1 MHQSTKTAVARN
13 GRPLVACFG
22 VSLALSALL
31 PATALAQTDTPDFMP
46 GLLALEGEQSE
57 IPEVLT
63 TTRLRQSK
71 LRVPGTTTIITG
83 EMIRDLGIMNLEEAF
98 RLVPGMVVGH
108 WGSTNPV
115 ASYHGTSQY
124 EQRRLQVQ
132 IDGRTAYRISLADV
146 DWLGMPVALENIERI
161 EVSRGPNSAAYGI
174 NAFLGSINI
183 ITRSPQD
190 TAGVEAYTS
199 VGSRGHLRTFTSV
212 GDTDA
217 DKSWRL
223 SYEKRKSNGFDN
235 QIDDGELFPFHDGH
249 DINNFNFDS
258 VFRIDSQHSIDVRA
272 GVLDG
277 VNEEDRMKSGK
288 LGATTNPDIIMDDYY
303 LHVRFDGATSADHF
317 YHIQASYQNQRQRQR
332 WSVSAPA
339 SAINALLPAGVPPF
353 PEDQGPFIADL
364 NEDLEETRQ
373 EIEFQDT
380 VIFSDQLKLVS
391 GVGYRKDSFNSETYF
406 NGKGNNYQSRVFA
419 NAEYSPFRW
428 LTFNAGG
435 NWERT
440 TTTDEDYFSP
450 RAAANFILNNN
461 HALRFVFSRAV
472 RTPDAFEQN
481 PDWSYTPRNVQPPF
495 EALEGQR
502 IEVADILDPTTSTY
516 GQELEEEW
524 ITSREISYFGQFHLE
539 RALLSLEVRYF
550 NDDLRDMISGV
561 INEEE
566 WYIANNVDLEQE
578 GVELET
584 SLEFSGTKLRATY
597 AYLEQEGR
605 YTGDPAALPVDKQE
619 RAVDLMG
626 RLSARDSGSFAWIQD
641 LPMGFMTSA
650 AMYWTNEVRNTRF
663 ERADFRLARRVDRTN
678 YSYMLA
684 LTIQHYMNPKH
695 WISPDN
701 RIEDHNQ
708 FFVEAGIRF

>member
-1 MHQSTKTAVARN
+1 MSTR
-13 GRPLVACFG
+13 RPLVTCIG
-22 VSLALSALL
+22 MSLAICALV
-31 PATALAQTDTPDFMP
+31 PATTLAQTESPDFIP
-46 GLLALEGEQSE
+46 GLLALEGEPSE

-83 EMIRDLGIMNLEEAF
+83 EMIKDLGITNLVEAL

-146 DWLGMPVALENIERI
+146 DWLSMPVALENVERI

-199 VGSRGHLRTFTSV
+199 VGSGGHLRTFTSV

-235 QIDDGELFPFHDGH
+235 QIDGGEELPFHDGH

-258 VFRIDSQHSIDVRA
+258 VLRIDSQHSIDVRA

-277 VNEEDRMKSGK
+277 VNEEDYEKSGK
-288 LGATTNPDIIMDDYY
+288 LGATTNPDIIIDDYY
-303 LHVRFDGATSADHF
+303 LHVRLDGATSPDHF

-332 WSVSAPA
+332 WTVSTPA
-339 SAINALLPAGVPPF
+339 SEVNAILPPGFPTF

-380 VIFSDQLKLVS
+380 IIFSDAFKLVS
-391 GVGYRKDSFNSETYF
+391 GVGYRKDSYNSETFF
-406 NGKGNNYQSRVFA
+406 NGKGDDYQSRVFA

-450 RAAANFILNNN
+450 RAAANFILNND

-481 PDWSYTPRNVQPPF
+481 PDWSYTPRNVQAPF

-502 IEVADILDPTTSTY
+502 IEVEDLLDPTTSTY
-516 GQELEEEW
+516 DQKLEEEW
-524 ITSREISYFGQFHLE
+524 VISREISYFGQFHLE
-539 RALLSLEVRYF
+539 NALLSVEIRYF
-550 NDDLRDMISGV
+550 NDDFHDMISGV

-566 WYIANNVDLEQE
+566 WYINNNVDLKQE
-578 GVELET
+578 GAELET

-605 YTGDPAALPVDKQE
+605 YTGDPDALPLDKQE
-619 RAVDLMG
+619 RAVDLLG

-641 LPMGFMTSA
+641 LPMGFMGSA

-663 ERADFRLARRVDRTN
+663 ERADFRLARRVDKAD

-684 LTIQHYMNPKH
+684 LTIQHYLNHEP

-701 RIEDHNQ
+701 RIEDQNQ
-708 FFVEAGIRF
+708 FFVEAGVRF

>member
-1 MHQSTKTAVARN
+1 MIIKPLYPFFSADYRTSTMHQSTKTAGMGKRHP
-13 GRPLVACFG
+13 RVACFG
-22 VSLALSALL
+22 LSLALSALL
-31 PATALAQTDTPDFMP
+31 PTTAVGQTDTPDFIP

-83 EMIRDLGIMNLEEAF
+83 DMIRDLGIINLVEAL

-115 ASYHGTSQY
+115 ATYHGTSQY

-212 GDTDA
+212 GDADA

-235 QIDDGELFPFHDGH
+235 QIDGGQEIPFHDGH

-258 VFRIDSQHSIDVRA
+258 VFRIDRQHSIDVRA

-277 VNEEDRMKSGK
+277 VNEEDLEKSGK

-303 LHVRFDGATSADHF
+303 LHVRFDGATSPDHF

-332 WSVSAPA
+332 WTVAAPA
-339 SAINALLPAGVPPF
+339 A
-353 PEDQGPFIADL
+353 
-364 NEDLEETRQ
+364 
-373 EIEFQDT
+373 EF
-380 VIFSDQLKLVS
+380 KLVS
-391 GVGYRKDSFNSETYF
+391 GLGYRKDSFNSETFF

-435 NWERT
+435 NWEQT

-481 PDWSYTPRNVQPPF
+481 PDWGYTPTNVQRPF
-495 EALEGQR
+495 EALDGQR
-502 IEVADILDPTTSTY
+502 IEVENLLDPATSTY
-516 GQELEEEW
+516 GQRLEEEW

-539 RALLSLEVRYF
+539 RALLSVEVRYF
-550 NDDLRDMISGV
+550 NDDFHDMISGV

-605 YTGDPAALPVDKQE
+605 YTGDPNALPLNKQE
-619 RAVDLMG
+619 RAVDLLA

-641 LPMGFMTSA
+641 LPKGFMTSA
-650 AMYWTNEVRNTRF
+650 AMYWTNEVRETRF
-663 ERADFRLARRVDRTN
+663 ERADFRLARRVDKTD

-684 LTIQHYMNPKH
+684 LTIQHYLNAKP

>member
-1 MHQSTKTAVARN
+1 MHQSTKMAGTGAR
-13 GRPLVACFG
+13 RPLGTCLG
-22 VSLALSALL
+22 LSLALSTLL
-31 PATALAQTDTPDFMP
+31 PAAALGQTDTPDFIP

-83 EMIRDLGIMNLEEAF
+83 DMIRDLGIMTLVEAL

-115 ASYHGTSQY
+115 ATYHGTSQY

-146 DWLGMPVALENIERI
+146 DWLSMPVALENIERI

-183 ITRSPQD
+183 ITRSPHD

-199 VGSRGHLRTFTSV
+199 IGSRGHLRTFTSV

-223 SYEKRKSNGFDN
+223 SYEKRKSDGFDS
-235 QIDDGELFPFHDGH
+235 QVDGGQEIPFHDGH

-258 VFRIDSQHSIDVRA
+258 VFRIDHQHSIDVRA

-277 VNEEDRMKSGK
+277 VNEEDLEKSGK
-288 LGATTNPDIIMDDYY
+288 LGATTNPDIIIDDYY
-303 LHVRFDGATSADHF
+303 LHVRFDGATSPSHF

-332 WSVSAPA
+332 WTVSFPA
-339 SAINALLPAGVPPF
+339 EDFNDLLPPSVPPF

-373 EIEFQDT
+373 EIELQDT
-380 VIFSDQLKLVS
+380 LILSDDFKLVS
-391 GVGYRKDSFNSETYF
+391 GVGYRKDTFNSETYF
-406 NGKGNNYQSRVFA
+406 NGKGHNHQSRVFA
-419 NAEYSPFRW
+419 NAEYSPFQW

-440 TTTDEDYFSP
+440 TTTDQDYFSP
-450 RAAANFILNNN
+450 RAAANFIFNNN

-481 PDWSYTPRNVQPPF
+481 PDWSYTPRNVQAPF
-495 EALEGQR
+495 EVLEGSR
-502 IEVADILDPTTSTY
+502 ILIEDLLDQTTSTY
-516 GQELEEEW
+516 GEELEEEW
-524 ITSREISYFGQFHLE
+524 ITSREISYFGQFNLE
-539 RALLSLEVRYF
+539 RAILSVEVRYF
-550 NDDLRDMISGV
+550 NDYFRDMISGF

-566 WYIANNVDLEQE
+566 WFIANNVNLEQE

-584 SLEFSGTKLRATY
+584 SLDFSGTKLRATY
-597 AYLEQEGR
+597 AYLEQEGS
-605 YTGDPAALPVDKQE
+605 YIGDSSLPANTQDKV
-619 RAVDLMG
+619 VDLLG

-650 AMYWTNEVRNTRF
+650 SMYWTNEVRDTRF
-663 ERADFRLARRVDRTN
+663 ERADFRIARRVDKTD

-684 LTIQHYMNPKH
+684 LTIQHYLNPKP

-701 RIEDHNQ
+701 RIEDQNQ

>member
-1 MHQSTKTAVARN
+1 M
-13 GRPLVACFG
+13 
-22 VSLALSALL
+22 
-31 PATALAQTDTPDFMP
+31 
-46 GLLALEGEQSE
+46 
-57 IPEVLT
+57 
-63 TTRLRQSK
+63 
-71 LRVPGTTTIITG
+71 
-83 EMIRDLGIMNLEEAF
+83 
-98 RLVPGMVVGH
+98 
-108 WGSTNPV
+108 
-115 ASYHGTSQY
+115 
-124 EQRRLQVQ
+124 
-132 IDGRTAYRISLADV
+132 
-146 DWLGMPVALENIERI
+146 
-161 EVSRGPNSAAYGI
+161 
-174 NAFLGSINI
+174 
-183 ITRSPQD
+183 
-190 TAGVEAYTS
+190 
-199 VGSRGHLRTFTSV
+199 
-212 GDTDA
+212 
-217 DKSWRL
+217 
-223 SYEKRKSNGFDN
+223 SYEKRKSNGFDS
-235 QIDDGELFPFHDGH
+235 QIDGGQEIPFHDGH

-258 VFRIDSQHSIDVRA
+258 VFRIDRQHSVDVRA

-277 VNEEDRMKSGK
+277 VNEEDLEKSGK

-303 LHVRFDGATSADHF
+303 LHVRFDGATSPDHF

-332 WSVSAPA
+332 WTVSAPA
-339 SAINALLPAGVPPF
+339 AEINALLPTGFPPF

-380 VIFSDQLKLVS
+380 IIFSDQFKLVS
-391 GVGYRKDSFNSETYF
+391 GVGYRKDSFNSETFF
-406 NGKGNNYQSRVFA
+406 NGKGDNYQSRVFA

-481 PDWSYTPRNVQPPF
+481 PDWSYTPTNVQPPF
-495 EALEGQR
+495 EALDGQR
-502 IEVADILDPTTSTY
+502 IKVEDILDPTTSTY

-539 RALLSLEVRYF
+539 SALLSVEVRYF
-550 NDDLRDMISGV
+550 NDDFHDMISGV

-684 LTIQHYMNPKH
+684 LTIQHYLNPKP

-701 RIEDHNQ
+701 RIEDQNQ

>member
-1 MHQSTKTAVARN
+1 MSNR
-13 GRPLVACFG
+13 RPIVTCLG
-22 VSLALSALL
+22 LSLAITALL
-31 PATALAQTDTPDFMP
+31 PAMAHAQTESPDFIP
-46 GLLALEGEQSE
+46 GLLALEGEHGE

-83 EMIRDLGIMNLEEAF
+83 DMIRDLGVMNLVEAL

-115 ASYHGTSQY
+115 ATYHGTSQY

-132 IDGRTAYRISLADV
+132 IDGRTAYRINLADV

-217 DKSWRL
+217 NKSWRL

-235 QIDDGELFPFHDGH
+235 QLDGREVIPFHDGH
-249 DINNFNFDS
+249 DVNNFNFDS
-258 VFRIDSQHSIDVRA
+258 VFRIDRQHSIDVRA

-277 VNEEDRMKSGK
+277 VNEEDSEKSGR
-288 LGATTNPDIIMDDYY
+288 LGAITNPDIIMDDYY
-303 LHVRFDGATSADHF
+303 LHVRFDGAFSPDHF

-332 WSVSAPA
+332 WTVSFPA
-339 SAINALLPAGVPPF
+339 EDFNDLLPPSIPPF

-364 NEDLEETRQ
+364 NQDLEETRQ
-373 EIEFQDT
+373 EIELQDT
-380 VIFSDQLKLVS
+380 IIFSDELKLVS
-391 GVGYRKDSFNSETYF
+391 GVGYRKDSFTSETYF
-406 NGKGNNYQSRVFA
+406 NGKGDNYQSRVFA

-435 NWERT
+435 NWEQT

-481 PDWSYTPRNVQPPF
+481 PDWGYTPRNVQAPF

-502 IEVADILDPTTSTY
+502 VEVTDILDQTTSTY
-516 GQELEEEW
+516 GQKLEEEW
-524 ITSREISYFGQFHLE
+524 VTSREISYFGQFHLE
-539 RALLSLEVRYF
+539 RALLSVEVRYF
-550 NDDLRDMISGV
+550 NDDFRDMISGV

-605 YTGDPAALPVDKQE
+605 YTGDPAALPVNKQE
-619 RAVDLMG
+619 RAVDLLA

-650 AMYWTNEVRNTRF
+650 AMYWTNEVRESRF
-663 ERADFRLARRVDRTN
+663 ERADFRLARRVDRAD

-684 LTIQHYMNPKH
+684 LTMQHYLNPKP

-701 RIEDHNQ
+701 RIEDQNQ

>member
-1 MHQSTKTAVARN
+1 MHHSKKILSVLSHGSNMTV
-13 GRPLVACFG
+13 FG
-22 VSLALSALL
+22 AALALTLFPIAGHGQPDSPDL
-31 PATALAQTDTPDFMP
+31 TA
-46 GLLALEGEQSE
+46 GLLALHGDQAE

-83 EMIRDLGIMNLEEAF
+83 DMIRELGIRNLQEAL

-115 ASYHGTSQY
+115 ATYHGTSQY

-146 DWLGMPVALENIERI
+146 DWLSMPVAIENIERI

-190 TAGVEAYTS
+190 TAGVEAFAS
-199 VGSRGHLRTFTSV
+199 AGSRGYLRTFTSV
-212 GDTDA
+212 GDA
-217 DKSWRL
+217 DSDNSWRL

-235 QIDDGELFPFHDGH
+235 QIDGGEEIPFHDGH

-258 VFRIDSQHSIDVRA
+258 VFRVDRQHSVEFRA
-272 GVLDG
+272 GVLEG
-277 VNEEDRMKSGK
+277 VNEEDLEKSGK
-288 LGATTNPDIIMDDYY
+288 LGATTNPDILMDDYY
-303 LHVRFDGATSADHF
+303 LHVRFNGATSERHF

-332 WSVSAPA
+332 WSVSVPA
-339 SAINALLPAGVPPF
+339 ADINALLPPEFPPF
-353 PEDQGPFIADL
+353 PENQGPFIADL
-364 NEDLEETRQ
+364 NEDIEETRQ
-373 EIEFQDT
+373 EIEIQDT
-380 VIFSDQLKLVS
+380 LIFSDQLKLVS
-391 GVGYRKDSFNSETYF
+391 GLGYRKDTYDSETFF
-406 NGKGNNYQSRVFA
+406 NGEGNNYQSRIFA
-419 NAEYSPFRW
+419 NTEYSPYRW
-428 LTFNAGG
+428 LTFNLGG
-435 NWERT
+435 NWEQT
-440 TTTDEDYFSP
+440 TTTNEDYFSP
-450 RAAANFILNNN
+450 RAAANFIFNNN

-472 RTPDAFEQN
+472 RTPDAFEQE
-481 PDWSYTPRNVQPPF
+481 PDWSYRPSNVRPPF

-502 IEVADILDPTTSTY
+502 ILVEDLLDPTTSTY

-524 ITSREISYFGQFHLE
+524 ITSREISYFGQFHLDS
-539 RALLSLEVRYF
+539 ALLSVEVRYF
-550 NDDLRDMISGV
+550 NDYFRDMISGV

-566 WYIANNVDLEQE
+566 WYIANNVALDQE

-584 SLEFSGTKLRATY
+584 SLEFSGTRLRATY

-605 YTGDPAALPVDKQE
+605 YTGDPNALPANDQR
-619 RAVDLMG
+619 RAVDLLG

-641 LPMGFMTSA
+641 LPAGFMGSTA
-650 AMYWTNEVRNTRF
+650 LYWTNEVRNTRF
-663 ERADFRLARRVDRTN
+663 ERADFRLARRVDRSD
-678 YSYMLA
+678 YSYVLA
-684 LTIQHYMNPKH
+684 LVMQHYLNHKP

-701 RIEDHNQ
+701 RIEDQNQ
-708 FFVEAGIRF
+708 FFVEAGVRF

>member
-1 MHQSTKTAVARN
+1 
-13 GRPLVACFG
+13 
-22 VSLALSALL
+22 
-31 PATALAQTDTPDFMP
+31 MP
-46 GLLALEGEQSE
+46 GLLALEGDQSE

-83 EMIRDLGIMNLEEAF
+83 EMIRDLGIMNLVEAF

-115 ASYHGTSQY
+115 TSYHGTSQY

-132 IDGRTAYRISLADV
+132 IDGRTAYRVSLADV

-199 VGSRGHLRTFTSV
+199 VGARGHLRTFTSV

-217 DKSWRL
+217 QKSWRL

-249 DINNFNFDS
+249 DVNNFNFDS
-258 VFRIDSQHSIDVRA
+258 VFRIDRQHSIDVRA

-288 LGATTNPDIIMDDYY
+288 LDATTNPDIIMDDYY
-303 LHVRFDGATSADHF
+303 LHVRFDGATSPSHF

-332 WSVSAPA
+332 WSIRIPNFPSEEESDPEVPDFFADV
-339 SAINALLPAGVPPF
+339 LPPGSPLPS
-353 PEDQGPFIADL
+353 QTTPFIADL

-380 VIFSDQLKLVS
+380 IIFSDQFKLVS
-391 GVGYRKDSFNSETYF
+391 GMGYRKDSFNSETYF
-406 NGKGNNYQSRVFA
+406 NGKGTNYQSRVFA
-419 NAEYSPFRW
+419 NAEYSPFQW

-450 RAAANFILNNN
+450 RAAANFILDNN

-481 PDWSYTPRNVQPPF
+481 PDWGYTPRNVQAPF

-502 IEVADILDPTTSTY
+502 VEIENLLDGATSTY
-516 GQELEEEW
+516 GQRLEEEW

-539 RALLSLEVRYF
+539 SALLSVEVRYF
-550 NDDLRDMISGV
+550 NDDFDDMISGV

-605 YTGDPAALPVDKQE
+605 YTGDPNALPLNKQE
-619 RAVDLMG
+619 RAVDLLA

-641 LPMGFMTSA
+641 LPKGFTTSA
-650 AMYWTNEVRNTRF
+650 AMYWTNEVRETRF
-663 ERADFRLARRVDRTN
+663 ERADFRLARRVDKTD

-684 LTIQHYMNPKH
+684 LTIQHYLNPKH